1 MRNLELSLLF
11 RFRDQASA
19 VAKRA
24 AKDIE
29 ATAKETAK
37 VTTAAAKQE
46 ADAHIS
52 LWRRVT
58 ESRKTLGIR
67 SEQEI
72 RAEINRTKEAYQALA
87 QSGVASAREQARAAK
102 AMKEQ
107 VRELNRELKGTNA
120 TWERVKKVGQVGA
133 GVVAG
138 AAAGAYVLGKPVA
151 QARDYSLSLAY
162 AANTAFAGKSLQDRV
177 AGKNAIRN
185 YVKEAV
191 DEGGGTREEAL
202 GAYTKLVGSGQ
213 FDAAESGSMLKRLM
227 RFSSGNEVSAS
238 EAADMALA
246 AKQFGYKPEQIETFF
261 DQSVRSGQMGG
272 FEVKDMSRWLARQSA
287 SASRLGM
294 SGERDYAELLALNQF
309 SRTTAGTTDEAGNNV
324 DNLLRKVLS
333 NDTVGD
339 FKKQGIDLTGSMAKA
354 RAGGAGVI
362 GSFMAAVDAVVMKDP
377 KLAALTKQISATTD
391 EGTKKELLK
400 KQAKIL
406 EGTAIGKVLQD
417 AQALGAYQGWANN
430 KNRASEM
437 IAASRADGAKGANA
451 DSWAMVA
458 DEAAIQ
464 KQRREAAQAEASDR
478 AFGGLMNTIGNV
490 DKTFA
495 DLARKHPGYA
505 SAVVGATITVGA
517 LSAAAL
523 SAAGALALVGKG
535 LPGLPG
541 LPSGKPTSPMPPSGP
556 AGSTAVATAG
566 AIVTRAIPYIA
577 PLALSGDTAKSDSM
591 KEWDAGWERLNK
603 AYPAATIKAARKEFQ
618 PWYQLGIGDPA
629 DNQKWIDQYLKDTNQ
644 GGTKPIVIQNNLH
657 IDGQQIAESVNHV
670 NTTQA
675 GRS

>member
-24 AKDIE
+24 AKE
-29 ATAKETAK
+29 VEAAAKQAATAS
-37 VTTAAAKQE
+37 TTAAKQE

-102 AMKEQ
+102 AMKDQ

-162 AANTAFAGKSLQDRV
+162 SANTAFAGKSLQERL

-213 FDAAESGSMLKRLM
+213 FNAAESGSMLKRLM

-437 IAASRADGAKGANA
+437 IAASRADAAKGANA

-478 AFGGLMNTIGNV
+478 AFGGLMNTIGMA
-490 DKTFA
+490 DKNLA
-495 DLARKHPGYA
+495 DYA
-505 SAVVGATITVGA
+505 KKYPELSGILVGAGTGIAALGA
-517 LSAAAL
+517 AAFSAAGMLALIGRGGLPGAVSTATTSATTATTSAAATG
-523 SAAGALALVGKG
+523 GASLTARLVGILG
-535 LPGLPG
+535 LASSVANFTTNEEDDEVLNGDARWAEIRKKY
-541 LPSGKPTSPMPPSGP
+541 SQ
-556 AGSTAVATAG
+556 ST
-566 AIVTRAIPYIA
+566 I
-577 PLALSGDTAKSDSM
+577 DS
-591 KEWDAGWERLNK
+591 ARK
-603 AYPAATIKAARKEFQ
+603 AYQ
-618 PWYQLGIGDPA
+618 PWYEFGEGYAA
-629 DNQKWIDQYLKDTNQ
+629 DNMKWIEQYVKDTNQ
-644 GGTKPIVIQNNLH
+644 GKVQPIVIQNNLH